1 MKPLLNLFR
10 PGHVKL
16 GATTFLYH
24 PTIILLSLCRAMA
37 SPTWQV
43 SSDVWVL
50 AHTKLVSKNFAPP
63 SDARAVE
70 SSQKLSEDWERRK
83 PVMSQSC
90 PWQRHLATEPRGQS
104 ALRNLEEDLK
114 SKIIHPSTQPLVKQI
129 LNHLSSSAPEDIDI
143 WYMSA
148 LRAAAS
154 SAHGAGTFLIG
165 SCSNPLCPSREEG
178 QTIPYEPH
186 RLSFAIGGAAKRDK
200 IISLLMKPGN
210 LLACWPTSTYLYYF
224 HWISIFL
231 ILSAFVI
238 LAIQRICVRFR
249 MKGSEK
255 KSAKCEEM

>member
-1 MKPLLNLFR
+1 
-10 PGHVKL
+10 
-16 GATTFLYH
+16 
-24 PTIILLSLCRAMA
+24 MA
-37 SPTWQV
+37 GPTWQV

-50 AHTKLVSKNFAPP
+50 AHTKLVSKNFVPP

-104 ALRNLEEDLK
+104 ALRNLEDDLK

-129 LNHLSSSAPEDIDI
+129 LNHLSSRAPEDIDI

-165 SCSNPLCPSREEG
+165 SCSNPLCHSREEG
-178 QTIPYEPH
+178 QTVPFEPH
-186 RLSFAIGGAAKRDK
+186 RLSFAIGGAANGRDK
-200 IISLLMKPGN
+200 TTSLS
-210 LLACWPTSTYLYYF
+210 LARSPASTYLHYYYF
-224 HWISIFL
+224 RWISIFL
-231 ILSAFVI
+231 ILSTFVI
-238 LAIQRICVRFR
+238 PASPRTCKRFR
-249 MKGSEK
+249 TNRSE

>member
-1 MKPLLNLFR
+1 
-10 PGHVKL
+10 
-16 GATTFLYH
+16 
-24 PTIILLSLCRAMA
+24 MA
-37 SPTWQV
+37 GPTWQV

-50 AHTKLVSKNFAPP
+50 AHTKLVSKNFVPP

-104 ALRNLEEDLK
+104 ALRNLEDDLK

-165 SCSNPLCPSREEG
+165 SCSNPLCHSREEG
-178 QTIPYEPH
+178 QTVPFEPH
-186 RLSFAIGGAAKRDK
+186 RLSFAIGGAANGRDK
-200 IISLLMKPGN
+200 TTSLL
-210 LLACWPTSTYLYYF
+210 LARSPASTYLYYYILLLFSLDF
-224 HWISIFL
+224 HLPDSF
-231 ILSAFVI
+231 
-238 LAIQRICVRFR
+238 RFCH
-249 MKGSEK
+249 SS
-255 KSAKCEEM
+255 KSTDL